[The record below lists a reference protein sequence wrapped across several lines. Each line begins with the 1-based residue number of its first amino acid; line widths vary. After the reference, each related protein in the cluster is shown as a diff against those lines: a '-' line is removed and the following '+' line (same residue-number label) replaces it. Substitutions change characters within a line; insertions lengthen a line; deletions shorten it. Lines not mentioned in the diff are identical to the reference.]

1 MTYECIGSI
10 AAEPYYIE
18 GVCLNIFSIEELCYY
33 LKENVTLLDDSIMS
47 DTLVDFIADELKLS
61 GLAEKL
67 ADMIHSGAAL
77 PDFVGEIMEYTD
89 YVSGNTLIAMKK
101 AVNGS
106 PDIKPG
112 MKRKARGDFFFRNGK
127 YPEAAQEYLQA
138 VYADTQQ
145 AEVMGDN
152 KALAVLYHDLGSA
165 YARMFIFDNAA
176 DSFKK
181 AYSLN
186 HSSVSLK
193 CYLLALRMDLDRDA
207 YTERIMNEQIP
218 EEAAD
223 ETEKIMSAGTE
234 GSDSA
239 GDLSGVDGT
248 VLSAED
254 ADEWNSLSTLSREAL
269 SLHGAGQISDYLK
282 KTGDLMYRIKDGYR
296 KRQGK

>member
-47 DTLVDFIADELKLS
+47 DTLVDFISDELKLT

-112 MKRKARGDFFFRNGK
+112 MKKKARGDFFFRNGK
-127 YPEAAQEYLQA
+127 YP
-138 VYADTQQ
+138 
-145 AEVMGDN
+145 
-152 KALAVLYHDLGSA
+152 
-165 YARMFIFDNAA
+165 
-176 DSFKK
+176 
-181 AYSLN
+181 
-186 HSSVSLK
+186 
-193 CYLLALRMDLDRDA
+193 
-207 YTERIMNEQIP
+207 
-218 EEAAD
+218 
-223 ETEKIMSAGTE
+223 
-234 GSDSA
+234 
-239 GDLSGVDGT
+239 
-248 VLSAED
+248 
-254 ADEWNSLSTLSREAL
+254 
-269 SLHGAGQISDYLK
+269 
-282 KTGDLMYRIKDGYR
+282 
-296 KRQGK
+296 